1 MVCNIIITIIII
13 HYILINSL
21 CGYWDNH
28 KDENGKNGGEL
39 FRTFEI
45 QETVNEMS
53 ISLDEIIRNE
63 TVDAKKISPDE
74 HSELDSKLDS
84 KKIEKESYV
93 DDSKKD
99 INFYTY
105 VLLSKLGTKAI
116 LLQIIPP
123 LNILSLLLV
132 STGNKLSQSLLFII
146 LSSLLS
152 IVGYPLFVYDSHLQE
167 RLPPFFLYKFED
179 LKKYSLEFLEK
190 EMNLTSADIETGHT
204 YRLYFEMIRTFL
216 LSRAINFFVGVTKIM
231 IAATIAFSS
240 DNENILI
247 PFAFLF
253 LLIIVPFCLATS
265 LHVITVGK
273 KLSQSL
279 VSVIT
284 SSLLS

>member
-1 MVCNIIITIIII
+1 MVCNIIIKIIII

-53 ISLDEIIRNE
+53 ISLDENIFNE
-63 TVDAKKISPDE
+63 TVDAEKISPDE
-74 HSELDSKLDS
+74 HSELDS

-146 LSSLLS
+146 ISSLLS
-152 IVGYPLFVYDSHLQE
+152 
-167 RLPPFFLYKFED
+167 
-179 LKKYSLEFLEK
+179 
-190 EMNLTSADIETGHT
+190 
-204 YRLYFEMIRTFL
+204 
-216 LSRAINFFVGVTKIM
+216 
-231 IAATIAFSS
+231 
-240 DNENILI
+240 
-247 PFAFLF
+247 
-253 LLIIVPFCLATS
+253 
-265 LHVITVGK
+265 
-273 KLSQSL
+273 
-279 VSVIT
+279 
-284 SSLLS
+284 